1 MKYFCFLLSVA
12 TAGLLLVSPITQA
25 EANLVQHIPLISDGP
40 DIVLDGNMDEPQ
52 WQQALPVPIRFLTAP
67 IDEGEADVYT
77 MGYLF
82 EDGTTLYVAFDA
94 HDPTPEHIR
103 AAYRSRDQIW
113 GDDVI
118 GLKLDTY
125 GNQQLA
131 YQFFSNPL
139 GSQADSIE
147 NALTGR
153 QSSAWDG
160 HWQAFGRITE
170 QGYRVE
176 MAIPLHILNMPTTE
190 GLKQM
195 AFELVRFLPRDQQL
209 RISSAAIKRSNRCMV
224 CQMTPITGFASA
236 EHSRSLIVAP
246 AFVAGIEQQRA
257 HGHNADWRSQN
268 NTNISLD
275 VKWGI
280 SPDMTLNATLNP
292 DFSQVEA
299 DAAELSI
306 NNPFSLFFAEKRPF
320 FTENADYF
328 STPWNLVHTRNIA
341 EPNAGAKFTGRM
353 AQHTFGLFSTD
364 DQQTTVLI
372 PGNLGSRV
380 AQLAGS
386 SNNHALSYSYA
397 ANADL
402 TFGSLITQR
411 SANDY
416 RNTVLSADSNWRISP
431 HDTFTVQLVSTDTT
445 YPDHLAAQLDHEA
458 ALRVQ
463 ADDPLQGLGYRLNY
477 LHQQRNWHAYVRY
490 QYRDED
496 FRADLGFMPET
507 DWQELAIG
515 GDYTWFFNNPQ
526 RFHRFRL
533 LNHVFITD
541 NAAGEFLSKEI
552 KSYAVLSG
560 QMNSTLELGS
570 FFRQRVGNRQDQTR
584 LTIVGNTERF
594 NEYGLHFFGEIR
606 PHRDVSLHLYWQ
618 EAEVLDLTNER
629 LSDQQRTNANANYS
643 ANQHLDIRL
652 RHTHTSMRYAAAKV
666 FTANLT
672 DLRITWQFNNRSFLR
687 LALIYRQV
695 DRNLDNYEDAWQS
708 VLQSK
713 QRTLTSQLLY
723 SYQLNPQT
731 VFFIGYG
738 DNAVEDD
745 QQTELKRDQRSAFLK
760 VSYAWLL

>member
-1 MKYFCFLLSVA
+1 ML
-12 TAGLLLVSPITQA
+12 
-25 EANLVQHIPLISDGP
+25 HIPLISDGP
-40 DIVLDGNMDEPQ
+40 EIVLDGRMDEPQ
-52 WQQALPVPIRFLTAP
+52 WQQAMQVPIRYLTAP

-82 EDGTTLYVAFDA
+82 EDGKTLYVAFEA
-94 HDPTPEHIR
+94 HDPNPEQIR
-103 AAYRSRDQIW
+103 AAYRNRDQIW

-147 NALTGR
+147 NAVTGR
-153 QSSAWDG
+153 ESSAWDG
-160 HWQAFGRITE
+160 HWEAFGRITE

-176 MAIPLHILNMPTTE
+176 MAIPLHILNIPTTE
-190 GLKQM
+190 GPKSM

-209 RISSAAIKRSNRCMV
+209 RISSAPIKRSNRCMV
-224 CQMTPITGFASA
+224 CQMTPVTGFATA
-236 EHSRSLIVAP
+236 EHSRSLVVAP
-246 AFVAGIEQQRA
+246 ALVTGIEQRRA
-257 HGHNADWRSQN
+257 PAPNEDWRSEN
-268 NTNISLD
+268 NTDVSLD

-280 SPDMTLNATLNP
+280 TPDMTLNATLNP

-299 DAAELSI
+299 DTAELSI
-306 NNPFSLFFAEKRPF
+306 NNPFTLFFAEKRPF

-328 STPWNLVHTRNIA
+328 ATPWNLVHTRNIA
-341 EPNAGAKFTGRM
+341 EPNAGAKFTGRL
-353 AQHTFGLFSTD
+353 AQHTFGIFSTD
-364 DQQTTVLI
+364 DQQTTLLI

-380 AQLAGS
+380 TQLPGS
-386 SNNHALSYSYA
+386 SQNHALSYSYA

-402 TFGSLITQR
+402 TFGSLLTQR
-411 SANDY
+411 SASDY
-416 RNTVLSADSNWRISP
+416 RNTVVSADSNWRISP
-431 HDTFTVQLVSTDTT
+431 HDTLTVQWVATETE
-445 YPDHLAAQLDHEA
+445 YPELLAAQLSHEA

-463 ADDPLQGLGYRLNY
+463 ADKPLRGQGYRLNY

-490 QYRDED
+490 QHRNED

-533 LNHVFITD
+533 LNHVFMTE

-552 KSYAVLSG
+552 ESYAVLSG

-570 FFRQRVGNRQDQTR
+570 FLRQRVGNRQDQSL
-584 LTIVGNTERF
+584 LTIAGNTERY
-594 NEYGLHFFGEIR
+594 NEQGLHFFGEIR
-606 PHRDVSLHLYWQ
+606 PRRDLSMYLYWQ

-629 LSDQQRTNANANYS
+629 LSDQQRIIANVRYS
-643 ANQHLDIRL
+643 ANQHLDIRW
-652 RHTHTSMRYAAAKV
+652 RHTHTDMRYQAAQV
-666 FTANLT
+666 FTADLT
-672 DLRITWQFNNRSFLR
+672 DLRLTWQFNNRSFMR
-687 LALIYRQV
+687 LALIYTQV
-695 DRNLDNYEDAWQS
+695 DRNLSNYEDSWQS
-708 VLQSK
+708 MLSGR
-713 QRTLTSQLLY
+713 QRNLTSQLLY

-738 DNAVEDD
+738 DNASADD
-745 QQTELKRDQRSAFLK
+745 KHNELKRDQRSAFLK
-760 VSYAWLL
+760 FSYAWLL

>member
-1 MKYFCFLLSVA
+1 MKFLCFLTFA
-12 TAGLLLVSPITQA
+12 TAVSLLLAAPSSQA
-25 EANLVQHIPLISDGP
+25 APGPLLHIPLITDGP
-40 DIVLDGNMDEPQ
+40 EVVLDGNLDEPQ
-52 WQQALPVPIRFLTAP
+52 WQQAMQVPIHYLTAP
-67 IDEGEADVYT
+67 IDEGKADVFT

-82 EDGTTLYVAFDA
+82 EDGKTLYVAFEA
-94 HDPTPEHIR
+94 HDPNPKQIR
-103 AAYRSRDQIW
+103 AAYRNRDQIW

-131 YQFFSNPL
+131 YQFFVNPL

-147 NALTGR
+147 NAVTGSE
-153 QSSAWDG
+153 SSAWDG
-160 HWQAFGRITE
+160 HWEAFGRITE

-209 RISSAAIKRSNRCMV
+209 RISSAPIKRSNRCMV

-236 EHSRSLIVAP
+236 EHSRSLVVAP
-246 AFVAGIEQQRA
+246 ALVAGIEQQRA
-257 HGHNADWRSQN
+257 RGHDADWRSQN
-268 NTNISLD
+268 NTNVSLD

-372 PGNLGSRV
+372 PGNLGSRI
-380 AQLAGS
+380 AQLPDS
-386 SNNHALSYSYA
+386 SQNHALSYSYA

-416 RNTVLSADSNWRISP
+416 RNTVVSADSNWRISP
-431 HDTFTVQLVSTDTT
+431 HDTLTVQWVATETE
-445 YPDHLAAQLDHEA
+445 YPELLASQLSDEA

-463 ADDPLQGLGYRLNY
+463 TDQPIRGQGYRLNY
-477 LHQQRNWHAYVRY
+477 LHQQRNWHAYARY
-490 QYRDED
+490 QSRNED

-526 RFHRFRL
+526 RFHRFRI
-533 LNHVFITD
+533 LNHVFITE

-552 KSYAVLSG
+552 ESYAVLSG

-570 FFRQRVGNRQDQTR
+570 FFRQRVGNRQDQTI
-584 LTIVGNTERF
+584 LTIAGNTERF
-594 NEYGLHFFGEIR
+594 NEHGLNFFGEIR
-606 PHRDVSLHLYWQ
+606 PRRDLSMYLFWQ

-629 LSDQQRTNANANYS
+629 LSDQQRIIANVSYS
-643 ANQHLDIRL
+643 ANQHLDIRW
-652 RHTHTSMRYAAAKV
+652 RHTRTDMRYQAAQV
-666 FTANLT
+666 FTADLT
-672 DLRITWQFNNRSFLR
+672 DLRLTWQFNNRSFLR
-687 LALIYRQV
+687 LALIYTQI
-695 DRNLDNYEDAWQS
+695 DRNLANYQDAWQS
-708 VLQSK
+708 VFSAR
-713 QRTLTSQLLY
+713 QRNLTSQVLY

-731 VFFIGYG
+731 VFFVGYG
-738 DNAVEDD
+738 DNATADD
-745 QQTELKRDQRSAFLK
+745 QQHELKRDQRSAFLK
-760 VSYAWLL
+760 FSYAWLL